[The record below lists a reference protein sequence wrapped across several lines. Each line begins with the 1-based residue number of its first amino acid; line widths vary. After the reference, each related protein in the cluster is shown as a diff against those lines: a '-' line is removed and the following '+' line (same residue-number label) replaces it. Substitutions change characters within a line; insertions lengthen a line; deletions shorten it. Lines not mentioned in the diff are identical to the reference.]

1 MRAHNITLLMAC
13 VFTILAC
20 AAHAGGAHVVLV
32 ALLAVDAISAL
43 ILSALYA
50 PAKESHS

>member
-1 MRAHNITLLMAC
+1 MRAHNITLIMAC
-13 VFTILAC
+13 LFTIAAC
-20 AAHAGGAHVVLV
+20 AVHAAGGLLVLV
-32 ALLAVDAISAL
+32 ALLALDAIASL